1 MEPEKKKVKI
11 EEGGNS
17 NIGGQGGGSGGGDSG
32 GDGSPPTNPSNTSTT
47 NATSP
52 LKSGGCERPNDLVLV
67 GIVTDAEPEVGKGL
81 RLNADIKTWVTD
93 LYRIKHWYLE
103 LSNVDD
109 VVDVDRRKIMSKA
122 ICTGFPSDTPSAS
135 ILTSLGQLG
144 LIGVSNETHG
154 YAVMSNI
161 QLLIYSG
168 DDGDGSDNENEPLS
182 PWGMISGTPPAWFA
196 KLIDTP
202 KEYAKEIASEFGGAK
217 VYVRQAHLLEE
228 QREWLNG

>member
-1 MEPEKKKVKI
+1 MEPEKKRVKKTE
-11 EEGGNS
+11 EEGSS
-17 NIGGQGGGSGGGDSG
+17 NIGDRGGGSGGGDSG
-32 GDGSPPTNPSNTSTT
+32 GDGSPPTNPSNNTTT

-67 GIVTDAEPEVGKGL
+67 GKVTDAEHEVGVGL
-81 RLNADIKTWVTD
+81 GLNADIKTWVTD

-122 ICTGFPSDTPSAS
+122 ICTGFPSDIPPAS
-135 ILTSLGQLG
+135 SLT
-144 LIGVSNETHG
+144 GVSNETHG

-168 DDGDGSDNENEPLS
+168 DDGDSGDDENEPLS
-182 PWGMISGTPPAWFA
+182 PWGMISGTPAAWFA
-196 KLIDTP
+196 KLIDSPGQYGTQ
-202 KEYAKEIASEFGGAK
+202 IACEFGGAK
-217 VYVRQAHLLEE
+217 VYVRQAHLLGE
-228 QREWLNG
+228 QREWLDG